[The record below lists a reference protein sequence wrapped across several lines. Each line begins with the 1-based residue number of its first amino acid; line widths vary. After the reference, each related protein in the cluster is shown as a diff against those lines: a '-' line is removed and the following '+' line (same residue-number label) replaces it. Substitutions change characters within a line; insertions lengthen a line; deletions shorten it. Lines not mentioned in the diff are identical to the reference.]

1 MRIHIVRVPGAVVC
15 VPWYGGLD
23 VVGTM
28 QRDKLNVARNGE
40 EEKREK
46 TPGNWCEESRFP
58 GIAHPRVFW
67 EIFF

>member
-1 MRIHIVRVPGAVVC
+1 MVIHVDSKGSRRESMCSMVWGIRC
-15 VPWYGGLD
+15 S
-23 VVGTM
+23 
-28 QRDKLNVARNGE
+28 RDDANVARNGE